1 MGRKRSVTSESSPF
15 DSLPE
20 DCIANIISF
29 TNPRDACVAATV
41 SKTFESAV
49 KSDIIWEKF
58 LPAEYES
65 LIPPSRSFSSK
76 KELYFSLCNDPV
88 LIDDDKKSVWLEK
101 ASGKRCLMISAM
113 NLSIIWGD
121 TPHYWQ
127 WIPIP
132 ESRFEKVAKLVDVC
146 WFEIRGRTNA
156 RVLSPRTRYSA
167 YIVFK
172 KVECYGFQNVAIE
185 AAVGVVGQE
194 PSRRFICFDEAIRR
208 YGGRRNFVK
217 PKERED
223 GWMEIELGEFFIEG
237 GIMNSDEIEMS
248 ALETKL
254 LNWKC
259 GLIIQGIEIRPAKIL

>member
-88 LIDDDKKSVWLEK
+88 LIDDDKK
-101 ASGKRCLMISAM
+101 
-113 NLSIIWGD
+113 
-121 TPHYWQ
+121 
-127 WIPIP
+127 
-132 ESRFEKVAKLVDVC
+132 VAKLMNNDLFVGFGNNDLSHRLQISLFGSNFEVC
-146 WFEIRGRTNA
+146 F
-156 RVLSPRTRYSA
+156 Y
-167 YIVFK
+167 
-172 KVECYGFQNVAIE
+172 
-185 AAVGVVGQE
+185 
-194 PSRRFICFDEAIRR
+194 
-208 YGGRRNFVK
+208 
-217 PKERED
+217 
-223 GWMEIELGEFFIEG
+223 
-237 GIMNSDEIEMS
+237 
-248 ALETKL
+248 
-254 LNWKC
+254 
-259 GLIIQGIEIRPAKIL
+259 

>member
-1 MGRKRSVTSESSPF
+1 MGRKRRVKSESSPF
-15 DSLPE
+15 DFLPE
-20 DCIANIISF
+20 DCISYIISF

-41 SKTFESAV
+41 SKTFKSTV
-49 KSDIIWEKF
+49 KSDITWEKF
-58 LPAEYES
+58 LPADYES
-65 LIPPSRSFSSK
+65 LIPPSRVFSSK

-88 LIDDDKKSVWLEK
+88 LFDDDKKSVWLEK
-101 ASGKRCLMISAM
+101 ASGKRCLMLSAM

-121 TPHYWQ
+121 NPQYWQ

-132 ESRFEKVAKLVDVC
+132 ESRFEKVAKLRDVC
-146 WFEIRGRTNA
+146 WFEIRGRTNT

-172 KVECYGFQNVAIE
+172 GVDKCYGFQNVAIE

-194 PSRRFICFDEAIRR
+194 PSRRLICFSEAIRR
-208 YGGRRNFVK
+208 GRRNVVK
-217 PKERED
+217 PKQRED
-223 GWMEIELGEFFIEG
+223 GWMEIELGEFFNDG
-237 GIMNSDEIEMS
+237 GIMDNDEIEMS
-248 ALETKL
+248 ALETKQ